1 MKRRLLFSAA
11 WTAAVFILMIMTFTL
26 SFATPG
32 DGSHS
37 SSLKR
42 KPSATSSVTPLKGK
56 IRELL
61 QKELSQ
67 NTYPPFNSPANP
79 WLNLRKEST
88 NRRGFVKQTW
98 TSIDGKNYR
107 PLNTGT
113 QRYLF
118 NKNAGSSK

>member
-1 MKRRLLFSAA
+1 MKRRLLFSAP

-26 SFATPG
+26 SFATTS
-32 DGSHS
+32 DGS
-37 SSLKR
+37 KN
-42 KPSATSSVTPLKGK
+42 SVAPLEGK

-61 QKELSQ
+61 QKELKQ
-67 NTYPPFNSPANP
+67 NSYPPFNSPANP

-118 NKNAGSSK
+118 KKTTGSSK